1 MKVILKKG
9 PLFEQAEAKAYKYL
23 SGILVQRMNEHQEK
37 LAQKIKRNQPKSF
50 INSMVFQLQF

>member
-23 SGILVQRMNEHQEK
+23 RGILVQRMNEHQEK
-37 LAQKIKRNQPKSF
+37 LAQQNKKESA
-50 INSMVFQLQF
+50 

>member
-23 SGILVQRMNEHQEK
+23 
-37 LAQKIKRNQPKSF
+37 
-50 INSMVFQLQF
+50 

>member
-1 MKVILKKG
+1 MIRIHKGGLLIMKVILKKG

-37 LAQKIKRNQPKSF
+37 LACNRFKRKPD
-50 INSMVFQLQF
+50 I